1 MAKFGYVKIVSGQ
14 AARRIGRFIGWDEK
28 GVKAK
33 VAFGYDT
40 DILPYTNYHF
50 FSVNS
55 ITNNITKQDLVDR
68 YFELSQAL
76 KAIDLRAHPKIKKY
90 TAEHTSIITECNLV
104 RHLLQVF
111 FDLKNLTLK
120 NKEKNIT
127 LLTNTS
133 NIMWINEFALELE
146 IRGFQVGILNHK
158 IIKDNFNDELKYAL
172 EVCDHYI
179 FIEEYNHQEL
189 KYIKE
194 NLSSV
199 YQSLTVVVETAVDED
214 YENGYLYFDEPFT
227 DRFEQSLQRLVERL
241 ESPETYSQI

>member
-146 IRGFQVGILNHK
+146 IRGFQVGILNHE

-227 DRFEQSLQRLVERL
+227 DRFEQSL
-241 ESPETYSQI
+241 